1 MYFLLTQCF
10 FTHRWK
16 KRQFLLKQLQT
27 ILTKADV
34 KKKNWHETRST
45 IYSEKLHNQIN
56 VTKQYPPLGN
66 VIVNV
71 GHYVFIIKQV
81 NSLLGDITSSHQQLL
96 TQI

>member
-1 MYFLLTQCF
+1 MYFFVNTMPFYSQME
-10 FTHRWK
+10 

-34 KKKNWHETRST
+34 KKNWHETRST
-45 IYSEKLHNQIN
+45 NYSEKLHNQIN

-66 VIVNV
+66 IIVNV

-81 NSLLGDITSSHQQLL
+81 HSLLGDITSSHQQPL